1 MKKYEVIEDNCGGLA
16 LAVFGENDTVEYI
29 HCGYEHTPG
38 QLRKDILAIRRGVDP
53 ESEWDGN
60 CGGDDFEYGND
71 PTTLHNEITES
82 EHGWKVVADNDRIYP
97 RAMGTAARK
106 ELMEEES

>member
-38 QLRKDILAIRRGVDP
+38 QLRKDILAIKSGADP

-60 CGGDDFEYGND
+60 CGGGEFEYGND
-71 PTTLHNEITES
+71 TES
-82 EHGWKVVADNDRIYP
+82 EHSWKVVADSDGIYP

-106 ELMEEES
+106 ELMGEEI